1 MLTLGFRFYSF
12 YVVADLAFG
21 KVSGRLDAGRIDNVV
36 TQVHDAMLAVGALF
50 WMPWAFIIFAKV
62 PILNAEYLKYLKHG
76 KRLG

>member
-1 MLTLGFRFYSF
+1 M
-12 YVVADLAFG
+12 
-21 KVSGRLDAGRIDNVV
+21 DNVV